1 MYQRILVP
9 VDLTHLDQL
18 AKALQ
23 SAADL
28 ARLYR
33 LPVCYVGVTAETPT
47 PVAHNPKEYAAK
59 LAAFGEEQAR
69 AHGIEVTTKA
79 YARSDPAAQ
88 INETLLQAISEN
100 QADLVVMA
108 SHAPNVVDYILP
120 SHGGSVA
127 KHAAASVFLV
137 R

>member
-1 MYQRILVP
+1 MYRKIIVP
-9 VDLTHLDQL
+9 VDLTHIDQL
-18 AKALQ
+18 SKALK
-23 SAADL
+23 SAIDL
-28 ARLYR
+28 AKLYS

-47 PVAHNPKEYAAK
+47 PVAHNPTEYAQK

-79 YARSDPAAQ
+79 YARTDPAAQ
-88 INETLLQAISEN
+88 INETLLQAISES

-108 SHAPNVVDYILP
+108 SHVPNVVDYILP